1 MAHRRTVVVAWIVA
15 VVGIFAVSSS
25 VGKKTASSFTLP
37 GTGSQQAV
45 DLLQSKFPAQAGD
58 ADQIVFQ
65 AKAPPSDAD
74 HSTKAPP
81 SGAADHS
88 GHTGTLTGA
97 AERSAIEAT
106 LARVAH
112 LPHVTSVVSPYAA
125 GQHAISRDGTIGF
138 ATVNFDER
146 ANALPVAAVDRVIT
160 TAESARSATLN
171 VQLGGQAIEQA
182 QQASLGFATV
192 VGIAAAILILLI
204 SFGSFS
210 AMGLPIATAL
220 LGLGAGIGVI
230 GLASHVIDMPSFA
243 SELALMI
250 GLGVGVDYALFIVT
264 RFRENYGSNGG
275 DVEQAVE
282 AAINTSG
289 RAVLFAGI
297 TVVIALL
304 GMFALG
310 VSLLSGAAVAASI
323 GVVLVLSASLT
334 LLPALLSLIGRRVG
348 EAGGRRTVR
357 FGRRRATPE
366 LRGATPEPGRATPE
380 LRGATSELRGAIPE
394 PGRATPELR
403 GAIPE
408 PGRATPQPDP
418 ARPAFWMRWV
428 QRVQRRP
435 ALTAVAATALMLVLA
450 APALGLRLASSDAGN
465 DPANQTTRQAFDL
478 LAKGFGPGFNGPLQ
492 LAVALPRAH
501 DTAALTSLSHAV
513 KSTPGVV
520 SVTPPEL
527 NRDGTAAALVAYPS
541 TSPQS
546 AQTSSLVTHLRDSV
560 IPPVERSSG
569 AGVYVGG
576 ATAAQVDFSHVL
588 ASKLPLF
595 IGVVVALAALLLL
608 VVFRSF
614 VIPIQAA
621 LMNLLSIG
629 ASLGIIQAVFERG
642 WLSGLFGT
650 QAGPID
656 SFIPVLA
663 FAIVFGLSMDYE
675 VFLVSRVHE
684 EWLAR
689 RDPSAAVREG
699 LARTGRVITAAA
711 AVMVAVFGAFAI
723 SGDRVLA
730 MFGLTMASAVFLD
743 ALVVRMLL
751 LPAVLQ
757 LLGRTTWAMPR
768 WLDRRLP
775 RIAIE
780 AESPTPAPPARPSLE
795 PAFEPTS

>member
-1 MAHRRTVVVAWIVA
+1 MVNIARWTMRHRRTVVVAWIVA
-15 VVGIFAVSSS
+15 AVGILAVSSS

-37 GTGSQQAV
+37 GTGSQRAV
-45 DLLQSKFPAQAGD
+45 DLLQSRFPSQAGD
-58 ADQIVFQ
+58 SDQIVFR
-65 AKAPPSDAD
+65 AK
-74 HSTKAPP
+74 
-81 SGAADHS
+81 SGKLAGSAHRAAI
-88 GHTGTLTGA
+88 A
-97 AERSAIEAT
+97 NIME
-106 LARVAH
+106 RVAG
-112 LPHVTSVVSPYAA
+112 LPHVTSVVSPYAP
-125 GQHAISRDGTIGF
+125 GQRAISRDGTIAF

-146 ANALPVAAVDRVIT
+146 ANALPKAAVDRVIT
-160 TAESARSATLN
+160 TAESARSAELD

-182 QQASLGFATV
+182 QQASLGFATI

-204 SFGSFS
+204 SFGSFT

-230 GLASHVIDMPSFA
+230 NLASHVIDMPSFA
-243 SELALMI
+243 TELALMI

-264 RFRENYGSNGG
+264 RFRENYRTNGG

-289 RAVLFAGI
+289 RAVLFAGA

-310 VSLLSGAAVAASI
+310 VSLLNGAAVAASI
-323 GVVLVLSASLT
+323 GVVLVMAASLT
-334 LLPALLSLIGRRVG
+334 LLPAFLGLMGPRIGRV
-348 EAGGRRTVR
+348 GRRQAARETD
-357 FGRRRATPE
+357 G
-366 LRGATPEPGRATPE
+366 
-380 LRGATSELRGAIPE
+380 
-394 PGRATPELR
+394 
-403 GAIPE
+403 
-408 PGRATPQPDP
+408 
-418 ARPAFWMRWV
+418 ARPAFWLRWV

-435 ALTAVAATALMLVLA
+435 AMTAIAATAVMLALA

-465 DPANQTTRQAFDL
+465 DPAGQTTRQAYEL

-492 LAVALPRAH
+492 LAVALPQAH
-501 DTAALTSLSHAV
+501 DSAALGELTRALRTTPGIASVSAPRLNGTGTTAAV
-513 KSTPGVV
+513 I
-520 SVTPPEL
+520 
-527 NRDGTAAALVAYPS
+527 AYPA

-546 AQTSSLVTHLRDSV
+546 AKTSGLVARLREAV
-560 IPPVERSSG
+560 LPPIERGTG
-569 AGVYVGG
+569 AHVFVGG

-595 IGVVVALAALLLL
+595 IGVVVAVAALLLL
-608 VVFRSF
+608 VVFRSL
-614 VIPIQAA
+614 VIPVQAA

-642 WLSGLFGT
+642 WLAGPFGA
-650 QAGPID
+650 QVGPID
-656 SFIPVLA
+656 AFIPGFA

-684 EWLAR
+684 EWQAR
-689 RDPSAAVREG
+689 CDASAAVREG

-723 SGDRVLA
+723 SGNRVLE
-730 MFGLTMASAVFLD
+730 MFGLAMSAAVLLD
-743 ALVVRMLL
+743 AVVVRMLL

-757 LLGRTTWAMPR
+757 LLGRTTWALPR

-775 RIAIE
+775 KLAIDPE
-780 AESPTPAPPARPSLE
+780 PEPAPRPRPSLE
-795 PAFEPTS
+795 PALEAGS

>member
-1 MAHRRTVVVAWIVA
+1 MVNIARWTMAHRRTVVVAWIVA
-15 VVGIFAVSSS
+15 VVGIFAVSGS

-65 AKAPPSDAD
+65 ARTGAL
-74 HSTKAPP
+74 TN
-81 SGAADHS
+81 AADRAS
-88 GHTGTLTGA
+88 
-97 AERSAIEAT
+97 IEAM
-106 LARVAH
+106 LARVAR

-138 ATVNFDER
+138 ATVDFDER
-146 ANALPVAAVDRVIT
+146 ANALPVAAVNRVIS
-160 TAESARSATLN
+160 TAESARSSTLN

-182 QQASLGFATV
+182 QQASLGFATI
-192 VGIAAAILILLI
+192 VGIAAAIVILLI
-204 SFGSFS
+204 SLGSFA

-220 LGLGAGIGVI
+220 FGLGAGIGVI
-230 GLASHVIDMPSFA
+230 TLASHVIDMPSFA

-264 RFRENYGSNGG
+264 RFRENYRSNGG
-275 DVEQAVE
+275 DVAQAVE

-289 RAVLFAGI
+289 RAILFAGV

-323 GVVLVLSASLT
+323 GVVLVLAASLT

-348 EAGGRRTVR
+348 EAGGRRSSPQA
-357 FGRRRATPE
+357 GPE
-366 LRGATPEPGRATPE
+366 RPG
-380 LRGATSELRGAIPE
+380 
-394 PGRATPELR
+394 
-403 GAIPE
+403 
-408 PGRATPQPDP
+408 
-418 ARPAFWMRWV
+418 FWLRWV

-435 ALTAVAATALMLVLA
+435 ALTAVAATALMLALA

-492 LAVALPRAH
+492 LAVALPQAH

-527 NRDGTAAALVAYPS
+527 NRDGTAAAVVVYPS

-546 AQTSSLVTHLRDSV
+546 AQTSSLVTRLRDSV

-569 AGVYVGG
+569 ARVYVGG

-614 VIPIQAA
+614 VIPVQAA

-629 ASLGIIQAVFERG
+629 ASLGIVQAVFERG
-642 WLSGLFGT
+642 WGAGLFGS

-656 SFIPVLA
+656 SFIPVLT

-684 EWLAR
+684 EWQVR

-730 MFGLTMASAVFLD
+730 MFGLAMASAVFLD

-757 LLGRTTWAMPR
+757 LLGRRTWAMPR

-780 AESPTPAPPARPSLE
+780 AEGQDAAHPAPRPALE